1 MSSRSFF
8 EARIT
13 THQHGSSEIDYRAV
27 HREMVAQG
35 FERVIQTTAQVANEV
50 PGIYRLHN
58 AQLKMAQVVEMIR
71 LSLAPLGRGMAVQV
85 MKIDDETLLNLIPS
99 APAIRAETEPATTE
113 PATDQS
119 PSSASEAKAQ
129 SGYPAWRRPR

>member
-13 THQHGSSEIDYRAV
+13 THQPGSFEIDYRTV
-27 HREMVAQG
+27 HKRMAAQG
-35 FERVIQTTAQVANEV
+35 FEPVLQTTAQVANEV

-58 AQLKMAQVVEMIR
+58 AQLNMTQVVEMIR
-71 LSLAPLGRGMAVQV
+71 LSLSPLGRGMAVRV
-85 MKIDDETLLNLIPS
+85 LKVDEETLLNLTPS
-99 APAIRAETEPATTE
+99 APSARAEIEPATSE
-113 PATDQS
+113 PATDQFPPS
-119 PSSASEAKAQ
+119 PGESTAQ

>member
-1 MSSRSFF
+1 MSSRGFF

-27 HREMVAQG
+27 HKRMAAQG
-35 FERVIQTTAQVANEV
+35 FERAIQTTAQVANEA

-58 AQLKMAQVVEMIR
+58 ANITTANVVKMIR
-71 LSLAPLGRGMAVQV
+71 SALAPLGRGMAVQV
-85 MKIDDETLLNLIPS
+85 MKIDEETLLNLNPSDPATQDTEPGS
-99 APAIRAETEPATTE
+99 AP
-113 PATDQS
+113 
-119 PSSASEAKAQ
+119 SSGSESKAQ

>member
-8 EARIT
+8 ETRIT
-13 THQHGSSEIDYRAV
+13 THQSGSSEIDYRAV

-50 PGIYRLHN
+50 PGIYRLYN
-58 AQLKMAQVVEMIR
+58 AKLTMAQVAEMIR

-85 MKIDDETLLNLIPS
+85 MKVDEETLLSLIPS
-99 APAIRAETEPATTE
+99 TPATRATTE

-119 PSSASEAKAQ
+119 PSSRSKAKAQ

>member
-1 MSSRSFF
+1 MSSGAFF

-27 HREMVAQG
+27 HRQMRAQG
-35 FERVIQTTAQVANEV
+35 FERVLQTTAQKANEV

-58 AQLKMAQVVEMIR
+58 AQLTMVQVAEMIR

-85 MKIDDETLLNLIPS
+85 LKIDEETMLNLIPS
-99 APAIRAETEPATTE
+99 PSVTQDIEPGS
-113 PATDQS
+113 DQS
-119 PSSASEAKAQ
+119 PPSEGEAEAQ